1 MRRTGYLGGCF
12 GREQESQKPDGR
24 VIAMELDNHTPTAR
38 GRAFFWGGIVLGV
51 IVLVALLTHGFGLLG
66 SRAGG
71 PEQAPALLRQGSQII
86 VPAGSAL
93 RERLTVLPAQVES
106 VRAKLLLPAVVESDP
121 RRTSTVLTPLSGRV
135 LEVKVA
141 LGDRV
146 TPGQVLAVIDSPD
159 LAQAF
164 DDDDKAADTLR
175 LAQKNLERQEGQAR
189 IGAASDR
196 DLDQARSDHRQAQA
210 EYARTQARL
219 RVLGISAE
227 SNDRSHLLT
236 VRAPMAGSVIALSV
250 ARGNMINDPTQPM
263 MTLADLSTIWVTALV
278 AEKDLAAASK
288 DQDADVVLAAY
299 PDQILHGKVLFV
311 ADIIEPDSRRNKIRI
326 AFANP
331 DYRLKPNMFATVTL
345 LGPAQ
350 TRIVVPSSALLMNND
365 RTSVFVATA
374 PWTFERRSVD
384 PQLEEGPS
392 VAIRSGIQP
401 GEQVVVKG
409 GILLND

>member
-1 MRRTGYLGGCF
+1 
-12 GREQESQKPDGR
+12 
-24 VIAMELDNHTPTAR
+24 MELDNHTPTAQ

-51 IVLVALLTHGFGLLG
+51 VVLVALLTHGFGLLG
-66 SRAGG
+66 SRDGG
-71 PEQAPALLRQGSQII
+71 PEQAPALVRQGSQII

-93 RERLTVLPAQVES
+93 RERLTVLPAQLES

-121 RRTSTVLTPLSGRV
+121 SRTSTVLTPLSGRV

-146 TPGQVLAVIDSPD
+146 TRGQVLAVIDSPD
-159 LAQAF
+159 LAQAY

-175 LAQKNLERQEGQAR
+175 LGQKNLERQEGQAR

-196 DLDQARSDHRQAQA
+196 DLDQARSDHSQAQA

-219 RVLGISAE
+219 RVLGISAQ

-236 VRAPMAGSVIALSV
+236 VRASMAGSVIALSV

-350 TRIVVPSSALLMNND
+350 SRIVVPSSALLMNND